1 MEKEPKKSAAESTSR
16 QAETSDRE
24 PEAGSSP
31 CESPEPHPGILR
43 EIGKEAREQVRPN
56 QGYLKIDY
64 FTLFWL
70 FVAGSVFGLVVE
82 TVFHAIVYGGYESR
96 AGLVWGPFSPI
107 YGVGAV
113 ALTVSLNR
121 FYHSHNLIIF
131 LIAMLLG
138 SVMEY
143 ATSWLME
150 VLWGAIAWDYTGT
163 FGSIN
168 GRTNFAFGV
177 MWGLL
182 GLVWVRTILPFIKR
196 VFSHVD
202 ARSMLAR
209 LVTAALSLFMALFF
223 MSGRKNL
230 RANDRFTVEFPAEVD
245 YHGKKYYG
253 VTGDASETGL
263 SLIFSQSAYLPH
275 EKGEEMEIRLKTER
289 YEAVVKGTAVQVSK
303 QEDGSWRYGVKLSE
317 LDEENKASYFQM
329 LYDRD
334 HSLAKQMGKSV
345 SIFEDVFLNIHR
357 RAERGTQSRRALPR
371 VDLGLELPTV
381 TGGKVRIVDCNYE
394 FARLEAVD
402 AILLPYE
409 QVKAPGGVMICR
421 QVEGKAGLYQIENW
435 QELLFNGVFDTLFA
449 QADYALP
456 EEKEPAPAKS

>member
-82 TVFHAIVYGGYESR
+82 TAFHAIVYGGYESR

-209 LVTAALSLFMALFF
+209 LVTAALSLFMALNIAVTLLALDREGQRAAGVPATTWEQRFF
-223 MSGRKNL
+223 DERFPDSYLQSRMQNMSVYGKGSGYRRGLGASSSNARTSSPAVVRPVLREARSSSASCRSAGRLSAKRRL
-230 RANDRFTVEFPAEVD
+230 SP
-245 YHGKKYYG
+245 
-253 VTGDASETGL
+253 VTGCWNDSWNECRNWRSRPRSAAGALWRARRVRRVAHKEGASRTPDA
-263 SLIFSQSAYLPH
+263 
-275 EKGEEMEIRLKTER
+275 R
-289 YEAVVKGTAVQVSK
+289 VS
-303 QEDGSWRYGVKLSE
+303 DGC
-317 LDEENKASYFQM
+317 
-329 LYDRD
+329 
-334 HSLAKQMGKSV
+334 
-345 SIFEDVFLNIHR
+345 
-357 RAERGTQSRRALPR
+357 AL
-371 VDLGLELPTV
+371 
-381 TGGKVRIVDCNYE
+381 
-394 FARLEAVD
+394 
-402 AILLPYE
+402 
-409 QVKAPGGVMICR
+409 
-421 QVEGKAGLYQIENW
+421 
-435 QELLFNGVFDTLFA
+435 
-449 QADYALP
+449 
-456 EEKEPAPAKS
+456 

>member
-1 MEKEPKKSAAESTSR
+1 MEKEPKKSAVESTSR

-113 ALTVSLNR
+113 VLTVSLNR

-163 FGSIN
+163 FLNIN
-168 GRTNFAFGV
+168 GRTNFMFMC
-177 MWGLL
+177 MWGAL
-182 GLVWVRTILPFIKR
+182 GVVWVKLALPALLHTVNLIPWR
-196 VFSHVD
+196 WRYSIT
-202 ARSMLAR
+202 ALC
-209 LVTAALSLFMALFF
+209 AALMIFDGAMTLVALDCWYSRLAGAAPDNALEQFCAEQF
-223 MSGRKNL
+223 DNQWMENRFESMSIH
-230 RANDRFTVEFPAEVD
+230 P
-245 YHGKKYYG
+245 
-253 VTGDASETGL
+253 DA
-263 SLIFSQSAYLPH
+263 A
-275 EKGEEMEIRLKTER
+275 
-289 YEAVVKGTAVQVSK
+289 
-303 QEDGSWRYGVKLSE
+303 
-317 LDEENKASYFQM
+317 
-329 LYDRD
+329 
-334 HSLAKQMGKSV
+334 
-345 SIFEDVFLNIHR
+345 HR
-357 RAERGTQSRRALPR
+357 S
-371 VDLGLELPTV
+371 
-381 TGGKVRIVDCNYE
+381 
-394 FARLEAVD
+394 
-402 AILLPYE
+402 
-409 QVKAPGGVMICR
+409 
-421 QVEGKAGLYQIENW
+421 
-435 QELLFNGVFDTLFA
+435 
-449 QADYALP
+449 
-456 EEKEPAPAKS
+456 S